1 MAAVTSR
8 GIPLS
13 SISPRYLHTNSTSH
27 TWPFSAIA
35 ELIDNAYD
43 PDVSAKQLWIDKSV
57 IKHQDCLIFMD
68 NGNGMDYDK
77 MHKMLSFGF
86 NDKQTI
92 RGHVP
97 VGLYGNG
104 FKSGSMRLG
113 KDAIVFSKKANTM
126 CVGLLSQTYL
136 KDTGAQNVMVP
147 IVMFTN
153 TGQTVSASPEH
164 AEECLHDILTHSL
177 FNTKE
182 ELLSEFSVID
192 GLCTNSRGTRIII
205 WNLRR
210 TPSGELEFDFTKNP
224 YDIRI
229 PVDVYGRTGETNKR
243 PAAGG
248 VSVPESEYSL
258 RAYCSILYLKP
269 RMQIIIKGKKVE
281 TQLVTKTLANVLT
294 DTYKPDSVKK
304 AIPITFGY
312 NTKSKEHYG
321 LMMYH
326 NNRLIKAY
334 ERVACQ
340 RKAEGRAVGVIGVI
354 ECNHLTPIHNKQDF
368 DDTEDY
374 RKILKNVGKKLE
386 EYWKQQVYAPE
397 FKPNY
402 TEDTVKRPDQ
412 ICIQCDDCL
421 KWRKLPDGIDR
432 KMLPKKWFC
441 YMNSDPQFRSC
452 TVEEEPED
460 SDDEKPRNQK
470 TYKQHERNQKLQQE
484 NWKQRPS
491 IPKSSYQK
499 KPSSVLISPSHTDA
513 DTRPSVNT
521 LHDTQ
526 LPSSPG
532 RQKRALDS
540 QENQENPYNKKARR
554 ITSGHIPDNL
564 PTSTVSAETFC
575 SPAMFPPDSDANEAE
590 RKDVEK
596 VKKQQSNKIT
606 QPTFEVEY
614 LQAMQTIMQL
624 QPMVE
629 SLKNEKCSLLT
640 RCESLEKDL
649 ERIKRETEKAKVRVE
664 DRGVQTDFHISSHEE
679 SASTSSGA
687 SNSGRRTDFGTQQ
700 HETQDRPKMGQETS
714 NPQLLFAAPDQE
726 NISWSP

>member
-13 SISPRYLHTNSTSH
+13 SVSPQYLHANSTSH

-57 IKHQDCLIFMD
+57 IKDQDCLIFMD
-68 NGNGMDYDK
+68 NGNGMDCDE

-86 NDKQTI
+86 SDKQTI

-113 KDAIVFSKKANTM
+113 KDAIVFSKRDDTM

-136 KDTGAQNVMVP
+136 EDTEAQNVIVP

-164 AEECLHDILTHSL
+164 AESLHDILTHSL

-192 GLCTNSRGTRIII
+192 SSGTRIII

-210 TPSGELEFDFTKNP
+210 TPSGELEFDFMKNRH
-224 YDIRI
+224 DIRI

-243 PAAGG
+243 QAAGG
-248 VSVPESEYSL
+248 VSVPESKYSL

-269 RMQIIIKGKKVE
+269 RMQIIIKGKKVK
-281 TQLVTKTLANVLT
+281 TQLVTKTLANVSK

-304 AIPITFGY
+304 AIPIRFGY
-312 NTKSKEHYG
+312 NTKSREHYG

-340 RKAEGRAVGVIGVI
+340 RKADGRAVGVIGVI
-354 ECNHLTPIHNKQDF
+354 ECNHLTPTHNKQDF

-397 FKPNY
+397 LKPNC
-402 TEDTVKRPDQ
+402 TEDTV
-412 ICIQCDDCL
+412 
-421 KWRKLPDGIDR
+421 
-432 KMLPKKWFC
+432 
-441 YMNSDPQFRSC
+441 SC
-452 TVEEEPED
+452 TDEEEPED
-460 SDDEKPRNQK
+460 SDDEQPRNQK

-484 NWKQRPS
+484 NRKQFS
-491 IPKSSYQK
+491 IVQYVSAWQRLSRHKSSYKK
-499 KPSSVLISPSHTDA
+499 KPSSVLISSSHTGA

-521 LHDTQ
+521 LLDTQ
-526 LPSSPG
+526 LPSVPG

-540 QENQENPYNKKARR
+540 NQENPDNKKARS
-554 ITSGHIPDNL
+554 INSGHIPDNL

-575 SPAMFPPDSDANEAE
+575 SPAMFPPDSGANEAE

-596 VKKQQSNKIT
+596 VKKQQSNEIT

-614 LQAMQTIMQL
+614 LQAMQTVMQL

-629 SLKNEKCSLLT
+629 NLKNEKCSLLT

-649 ERIKRETEKAKVRVE
+649 ERVKRETEKAKVRVE

-679 SASTSSGA
+679 SASTSSRA

-726 NISWSP
+726 NVSWSP

>member
-1 MAAVTSR
+1 MAAPANR
-8 GIPLS
+8 GIPLCL
-13 SISPRYLHTNSTSH
+13 INPRYLHTNSTSH

-57 IKHQDCLIFMD
+57 IKDQDCLIFMD

-113 KDAIVFSKKANTM
+113 KDAIVFSKKDSTM

-136 KDTGAQNVMVP
+136 EKIKAQNVIVP

-164 AEECLHDILTHSL
+164 AESLHDILTHSL

-192 GLCTNSRGTRIII
+192 GLCTNSSGTRIII

-210 TPSGELEFDFTKNP
+210 TPSGELEFDFMKNRH
-224 YDIRI
+224 DIRI

-243 PAAGG
+243 QAAGG

-281 TQLVTKTLANVLT
+281 TQLVAKTLANVLT

-304 AIPITFGY
+304 AITITFGY

-326 NNRLIKAY
+326 KNRLIKAY

-340 RKAEGRAVGVIGVI
+340 RKNQADRRAVGVIGVI
-354 ECNHLTPIHNKQDF
+354 ECNQLTPTHNKQDF
-368 DDTEDY
+368 DDTEEY

-386 EYWKQQVYAPE
+386 EYWNQQVYVHE
-397 FKPNY
+397 LKPNC
-402 TEDTVKRPDQ
+402 TEDTVKQPDQ
-412 ICIQCDDCL
+412 NCIQCDNCL
-421 KWRKLPDGIDR
+421 KWRKLPDGIDP
-432 KMLPKKWFC
+432 KKLPKKWFC

-452 TVEEEPED
+452 TDEEPEVY
-460 SDDEKPRNQK
+460 DDEQPRNQK

-499 KPSSVLISPSHTDA
+499 KPSSVLISSSHTGA

-521 LHDTQ
+521 LDDTQ
-526 LPSSPG
+526 LPSVPG

-540 QENQENPYNKKARR
+540 NQENPDNKKARS
-554 ITSGHIPDNL
+554 INSGHIPDNL

-575 SPAMFPPDSDANEAE
+575 SPAMFPPDSGANEAE

-596 VKKQQSNKIT
+596 VKKQQSNEIT

-624 QPMVE
+624 QYMVE
-629 SLKNEKCSLLT
+629 NLKNEKCSLLA

-649 ERIKRETEKAKVRVE
+649 ERVKRETEKAKVRVE

-679 SASTSSGA
+679 SASTSSRA

-726 NISWSP
+726 NVSWSP